1 MKTKRKRRELIT
13 RAEYAKR
20 KGVAA
25 RTIGKYVQKKMIP
38 LHKNKIDPEE
48 ADRLLAEVLVQPL
61 GSGRLTTAD
70 KEDKKAEG
78 GPEKSDTDTYVGAR
92 TREKQLKVE
101 LLELDIQLKR
111 GEMVLTK
118 DVEFAAFSL
127 ARAVRDRM
135 LNIPDRVAAILAAE
149 HDETKVY
156 NILIEQIENEL
167 RSIAKDNISPDQPEG

>member
-1 MKTKRKRRELIT
+1 MAKKTKRELIT

-25 RTIGKYVQKKMIP
+25 RTIGKYVQRKMIP

-48 ADRLLAEVLVQPL
+48 ADELLAKVLVQPL
-61 GSGRLTTAD
+61 GSGRQTTAG
-70 KEDKKAEG
+70 KEAKA
-78 GPEKSDTDTYVGAR
+78 PKMSDLDTYVGAR

-101 LLELDIQLKR
+101 LLELDVQLKR

-118 DVEFAAFSL
+118 DVEFAAFSM

-149 HDETKVY
+149 HGESKVHK
-156 NILIEQIENEL
+156 ILINQIENEL
-167 RSIAKDNISPDQPEG
+167 RSISIESIQPDQQDT

>member
-1 MKTKRKRRELIT
+1 MAKKKKRELIT
-13 RAEYAKR
+13 RAAYAKL

-48 ADRLLAEVLVQPL
+48 ADLLLAKVLVLPL
-61 GSGRLTTAD
+61 GSGRQTTAD
-70 KEDKKAEG
+70 KDKA
-78 GPEKSDTDTYVGAR
+78 PAKSKVDTYVNAR

-101 LLELDIQLKR
+101 LLELDVQLKR

-118 DVEFAAFSL
+118 DVEFAAFNQ

-149 HDETKVY
+149 QDENRVHE
-156 NILIEQIENEL
+156 ILLEQIENEL
-167 RSIAKDNISPDQPEG
+167 SSISTKNVNPEDPVA